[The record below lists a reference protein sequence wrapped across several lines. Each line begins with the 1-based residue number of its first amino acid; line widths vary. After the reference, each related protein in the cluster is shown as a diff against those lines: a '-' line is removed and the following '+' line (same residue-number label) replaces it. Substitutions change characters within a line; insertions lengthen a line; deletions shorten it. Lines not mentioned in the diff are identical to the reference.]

1 MGAFFEQNR
10 QMLDDYARMSQLTG
24 ARADYV
30 QGGGGNTSVK
40 INGRQMAVKASGFRL
55 SDVTPQNAYA
65 VMDFSELRAF
75 YRSNEPRMFE
85 DVEKAGSQEAKKAT
99 LLIDGLPQ
107 LRPSVEAGFHSLLGT
122 FVIHSHSVYANLA
135 CCALEMQEILNA
147 ALKDASFSW
156 GSVVYI
162 DPGARLSFAI
172 SDELKRVE
180 AKTGRE
186 PAVLFLQ
193 NHGIIVHAET
203 ADECIRLHDE
213 ANELLAAHFGLKNGA
228 FPAAGPERYIAG
240 RIRDGEHSASFFMEE
255 PLYPDQMVFFI
266 GTLEFGEGAAP
277 QGKVRLNLQTGEIA
291 SGVNELQT
299 RALTDT
305 LAAVLF
311 IEEHIGKKGYK
322 LSTMGEQAKAF
333 IANWESEKY
342 RKSLAGGTK

>member
-1 MGAFFEQNR
+1 MCSARANNQKQNQAIAAIQRTEAYEMGAFFEQNR

-135 CCALEMQEILNA
+135 CCAL
-147 ALKDASFSW
+147 
-156 GSVVYI
+156 G
-162 DPGARLSFAI
+162 LSF
-172 SDELKRVE
+172 V
-180 AKTGRE
+180 
-186 PAVLFLQ
+186 
-193 NHGIIVHAET
+193 
-203 ADECIRLHDE
+203 
-213 ANELLAAHFGLKNGA
+213 
-228 FPAAGPERYIAG
+228 AGN
-240 RIRDGEHSASFFMEE
+240 IRD
-255 PLYPDQMVFFI
+255 
-266 GTLEFGEGAAP
+266 P
-277 QGKVRLNLQTGEIA
+277 QSQRICKFSLL
-291 SGVNELQT
+291 
-299 RALTDT
+299 RA
-305 LAAVLF
+305 
-311 IEEHIGKKGYK
+311 
-322 LSTMGEQAKAF
+322 
-333 IANWESEKY
+333 
-342 RKSLAGGTK
+342 